1 MEGVIITA
9 LKLNHNVFT
18 LDNRQLIPAGT
29 VVSDDIVEELISTD
43 ESPSTKSFPI
53 LKHGS
58 IRDNALLFF
67 SQPSYNTIFADTK
80 RTEAV
85 LDLMEQVNVPY
96 PILETMDYFKLHD
109 FYTYRHF
116 IMVFALSTLLAQDL
130 IENHKDIKKEVF
142 AGTTHDLGKLCVP
155 LNILKKSDPLTRS
168 ERLFL
173 EHHAIAGYVL
183 LSYYLGDSKNLSA
196 IVARDHHERKDSSGY
211 PCGVPLK
218 DRMIEIVV
226 VSDVYDALLSPRP
239 YRRISYENRT
249 ALEEITAMAEKGKLS
264 WEIVQ
269 ALVAINRKNR
279 PHYSECTVSLEKR
292 GTPPPD
298 NVYGIIV
305 DE

>member
-1 MEGVIITA
+1 MTA
-9 LKLNHNVFT
+9 LKLNYNVFT
-18 LDNRQLIPAGT
+18 LDNKQLIPAGAL
-29 VVSDDIVEELISTD
+29 VSEDIVEELISTH
-43 ESPSTKSFPI
+43 ESPSAKSFPI

-67 SQPSYNTIFADTK
+67 SQPPHNTIFADTK

-96 PILETMDYFKLHD
+96 PILETMDYFKLYD

-130 IENHKDIKKEVF
+130 IENHKDIKKGVF
-142 AGTTHDLGKLCVP
+142 AGPTHDLGKLCVP
-155 LNILKKSDPLTRS
+155 LHILKKTNPLTRS

-183 LSYYLGDSKNLSA
+183 LSYYFKDCKNLSA
-196 IVARDHHERKDSSGY
+196 IVARDHHERKDGSGY
-211 PCGVPLK
+211 PCRVPLK
-218 DRMIEIVV
+218 DRMVEIVV
-226 VSDVYDALLSPRP
+226 VSDVYDALISPRP

-269 ALVAINRKNR
+269 ALVAVNRKDR
-279 PHYSECTVSLEKR
+279 PHYSECIVSLEKR
-292 GTPPPD
+292 GTLPPD

>member
-1 MEGVIITA
+1 M
-9 LKLNHNVFT
+9 
-18 LDNRQLIPAGT
+18 
-29 VVSDDIVEELISTD
+29 
-43 ESPSTKSFPI
+43 
-53 LKHGS
+53 
-58 IRDNALLFF
+58 
-67 SQPSYNTIFADTK
+67 
-80 RTEAV
+80 
-85 LDLMEQVNVPY
+85 
-96 PILETMDYFKLHD
+96 
-109 FYTYRHF
+109 
-116 IMVFALSTLLAQDL
+116 LSTLLAQDL

-155 LNILKKSDPLTRS
+155 LNILKKTNPLTRS

-249 ALEEITAMAEKGKLS
+249 ALEEITAMAGKGKLS

-292 GTPPPD
+292 GTPPPN